1 MEPKNVKAHL
11 LLVEAYQKSGMN
23 EEAEEVLEELKGFD
37 GLTEAQANKLEML
50 DSRKT
55 YKDILMN
62 FYKTEFEHDNESD
75 KHYFCFMD
83 ATSDNIIKVV
93 DRIKLNEH
101 DVDDSIDE

>member
-1 MEPKNVKAHL
+1 
-11 LLVEAYQKSGMN
+11 MN
-23 EEAEEVLEELKGFD
+23 EEAEEVLEELKEFD
-37 GLTEAQANKLEML
+37 GLIEAQANKLEML